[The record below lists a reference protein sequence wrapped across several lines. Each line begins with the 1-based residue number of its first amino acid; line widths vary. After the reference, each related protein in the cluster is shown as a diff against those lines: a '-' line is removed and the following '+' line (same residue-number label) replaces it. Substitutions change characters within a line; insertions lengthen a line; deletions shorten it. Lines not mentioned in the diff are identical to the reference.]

1 MGQVERAAPAAALA
15 ELKAFLRIE
24 DEGEDA
30 LLAGLL
36 RAATE
41 TIEAMLGLMLFERE
55 VEERGTVRDG
65 CLLLRAEPARTLVR
79 AELLERGQV
88 VRTLESGEAEL
99 VPGAHE
105 VGRIVCRGL
114 EDGAQLLL
122 RLRAGMATDWNMVP
136 EILRLCVVRA
146 AAHFHAH
153 RDSAEDAGLPPAVGR
168 MLAPWRAR
176 RLV

>member
-1 MGQVERAAPAAALA
+1 MAMVERAAPAAALA
-15 ELKAFLRIE
+15 ELKVFLRIE
-24 DEGEDA
+24 DEREDA

-55 VEERGTVRDG
+55 VEERGTVSGG
-65 CLLLRAEPARTLVR
+65 CLLLRAEPARSLVR
-79 AELLERGQV
+79 ADLLEHGQV
-88 VRTLESGEAEL
+88 VRELESGEAAL
-99 VPGAHE
+99 VLGAHE
-105 VGRIVCRGL
+105 VGRLVCAGL
-114 EDGAQLLL
+114 DDGAQLLV
-122 RLRAGMATDWNMVP
+122 RLRAGLATDWNMVP

-153 RDSAEDAGLPPAVGR
+153 RDSAEDGGLPPAVGR

-176 RLV
+176 RLL